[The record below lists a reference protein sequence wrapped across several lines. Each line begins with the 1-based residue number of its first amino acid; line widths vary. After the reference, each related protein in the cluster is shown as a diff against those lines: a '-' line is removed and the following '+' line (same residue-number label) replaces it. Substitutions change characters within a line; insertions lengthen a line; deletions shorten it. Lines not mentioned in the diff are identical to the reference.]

1 MTAMMPARR
10 FTATVLVGWTL
21 LALRRRHIHPHNDH
35 PGCDRSPSRWRPHSL
50 IEFPFYLLPAFSP
63 QTVLLSNRHR
73 PLVLAATCILPYLIY
88 SIPTGEFRLM
98 NFALLTAIA
107 LILAFWFALLPKH
120 PLTDFLFLAVA
131 ASIYISKVFET
142 IFISPIPK
150 LQLATLGHL
159 MLIRTCAL
167 AILAIRGGVEVEFR
181 FLPTIR
187 EMKIGVLWFLAL
199 APACALALRAVKL
212 SATPHS
218 TPHPWLIFPEF
229 LGILWVVAL
238 SEEFAFRGLLQQWFE
253 KWTSSPLF
261 ALIAASLIFG
271 CAHLGFNRIFPNWRF
286 AIVAAVFGLCCGLA
300 WRQSRTIQSSM
311 ITHALGAT
319 LYRVF
324 FW

>member
-1 MTAMMPARR
+1 MTAMTPARR

-21 LALRRRHIHPHNDH
+21 LALAAVIYTRMVTIPAAIAI
-35 PGCDRSPSRWRPHSL
+35 PLAAAFL

-63 QTVLLSNRHR
+63 QITLLSNRHR
-73 PLVLAATCILPYLIY
+73 PLILAVTCVVPYLVY
-88 SIPTGEFRLM
+88 SIPTGEFRPV
-98 NFALLTAIA
+98 NFALLAAIA

-120 PLTDFLFLAVA
+120 PLTDFLFLAAA
-131 ASIYISKVFET
+131 ASVYISKVFDT

-167 AILAIRGGVEVEFR
+167 AVLTIRGGADVEFR
-181 FLPTIR
+181 FLPTVR
-187 EMKIGVLWFLAL
+187 ELRIGLLWFLAL
-199 APACALALRAVKL
+199 VPACALALRAVKL
-212 SATPHS
+212 SATPHPA
-218 TPHPWLIFPEF
+218 THAWLILPQFI
-229 LGILWVVAL
+229 GILWVVAL

-253 KWTSSPLF
+253 TWTSSPPL
-261 ALIAASLIFG
+261 ALIAASVLFG
-271 CAHLGFNRIFPNWRF
+271 CAHLGFLGIFPNWRF
-286 AIVAAVFGLCCGLA
+286 AIVASVFGLCCGLA
-300 WRQSRTIQSSM
+300 WRQSRTIQSAM